1 VAWCDNDD
9 DDDSDNMLARFR
21 SLIDDV
27 VEVTK
32 ETGTQRSAT
41 QRNVDMFCPLFCSVL

>member
-1 VAWCDNDD
+1 
-9 DDDSDNMLARFR
+9 MFARFR

-32 ETGTQRSAT
+32 ETGMLSVIGRCF
-41 QRNVDMFCPLFCSVL
+41 REMFNVKSKNVARDGVLGVTGE